1 MYECAA
7 MILEQKKN
15 QSNATIIW
23 QRVPMYQDAL
33 VSAYNIY
40 YLVKWEDTMFSYQ
53 NKIEALEIS
62 W

>member
-1 MYECAA
+1 

>member
-1 MYECAA
+1 MNAA

-15 QSNATIIW
+15 QSNATIIIW
-23 QRVPMYQDAL
+23 QGVPMYQDAL
-33 VSAYNIY
+33 VWAYNIY
-40 YLVKWEDTMFSYQ
+40 FLVKWEDAMFSYQ